1 MRTDLPVLSYAVA
14 GCTDIP
20 FPDYRRSAL
29 PPPGPRGRRA
39 RLPTLAVD
47 LARRAAGDREL
58 PETTAIEFGTALGC
72 MTETEAFL
80 ENMIRAHEAEP
91 KPRAFSS
98 SVHNALASR
107 VSIALGAKGECRT
120 FTHGEISFLQ
130 ACLAA
135 GHRWAGGGREP
146 ALVGALDETTPY
158 VERGRV
164 ACHPGETREPAE
176 GGAVF
181 LCGEGRGE
189 EALACVRSVAYARP
203 RRPGEWLTRKL
214 EGMPLDAALVDLRG
228 PDTPRKEIL
237 RALGTET
244 LASRRWTG
252 DHPSACASASAL
264 GVALLAGEVAPAAVG
279 LQDRPHTL
287 AVLAGSRLADLGLLI
302 LERLP

>member
-14 GCTDIP
+14 GCLGIP
-20 FPDYRRSAL
+20 FPDQRRLPL

-47 LARRAAGDREL
+47 LARRAAGEREL
-58 PETTAIEFGTALGC
+58 PEATSIEFGTALGC

-80 ENMIRAHEAEP
+80 ENMILAHEAEP

-107 VSIALGAKGECRT
+107 VSIALHAKGECRT
-120 FTHGEISFLQ
+120 FTHGEVSFLQ

-135 GHRWAGGGREP
+135 GRRWAGGGRDP

-158 VERGRV
+158 VERGRA
-164 ACHPGETREPAE
+164 ACHPGETREPTE

-181 LCGEGRGE
+181 LCGEGE
-189 EALACVRSVAYARP
+189 EALACVRTVAYARP
-203 RRPGEWLTRKL
+203 RRPGEWLARHLAGTA
-214 EGMPLDAALVDLRG
+214 LDAALVDLRG
-228 PDTPRKEIL
+228 TDAPRKEIL

-252 DHPSACASASAL
+252 DHPSACACAGAL
-264 GVALLAGEVAPAAVG
+264 GLALLAGEVTPAAVG
-279 LQDRPHTL
+279 LQNRPRTL
-287 AVLAGSRLADLGLLI
+287 AVVAGSRLGDLGLLI

>member
-14 GCTDIP
+14 GSPEIP
-20 FPDYRRSAL
+20 FPDHRRLPL

-47 LARRAAGDREL
+47 LARRAVGEREL
-58 PETTAIEFGTALGC
+58 PRDTAIEFGTALGC
-72 MTETEAFL
+72 MTETEVFL

-107 VSIALGAKGECRT
+107 VSIALEAQGECRT
-120 FTHGEISFLQ
+120 FTHGEISFVQ

-135 GHRWAGGGREP
+135 GDRWARGGREP

-158 VERGRV
+158 VERGRA
-164 ACHPGETREPAE
+164 ACHDGETRAPAE
-176 GGAVF
+176 GGGIF
-181 LCGEGRGE
+181 LCGEGE
-189 EALACVRSVAYARP
+189 EALARVRAVAYARP
-203 RRPGEWLTRKL
+203 GRAGKWLEPHLAGTT
-214 EGMPLDAALVDLRG
+214 LDLALVDLRADG
-228 PDTPRKEIL
+228 TRAKEIL

-252 DHPSACASASAL
+252 DHPSACACAAAL

-279 LQDRPHTL
+279 LPDASPRTL
-287 AVLAGSRLADLGLLI
+287 AVLAGSRLGDLGLLI
-302 LERLP
+302 LEGRP

>member
-14 GCTDIP
+14 GCPAIR
-20 FPDYRRSAL
+20 FPDHRRLPL
-29 PPPGPRGRRA
+29 PPPGPRGRKA
-39 RLPTLAVD
+39 RLPTLAVE
-47 LARRAAGDREL
+47 LARCVVGGRGL
-58 PETTAIEFGTALGC
+58 PRDTAIEFGTALGC

-80 ENMIRAHEAEP
+80 EKMIRTREAEP

-107 VSIALGAKGECRT
+107 VSIALGAQGECRT

-135 GHRWAGGGREP
+135 GDRWAGGGREP

-158 VERGRV
+158 VERGRA
-164 ACHPGETREPAE
+164 ACHPGEKREPTE

-181 LCGEGRGE
+181 LCGEGEG
-189 EALACVRSVAYARP
+189 ALAHVRSVAYARP
-203 RRPGEWLTRKL
+203 REPGAWLAPHLAGTT
-214 EGMPLDAALVDLRG
+214 LDLALVDLRG
-228 PDTPRKEIL
+228 ADTRRKEIL
-237 RALGTET
+237 RALGTEV

-252 DHPSACASASAL
+252 DHPSACACAGAL
-264 GVALLAGEVAPAAVG
+264 GVALLAGEVAPVAVG
-279 LQDRPHTL
+279 LQARPRTL
-287 AVLAGSRLADLGLLI
+287 AVLAGSRLGDLGLLI